1 MSRAARTTGMP
12 PLVAAVATA
21 TPTGEK
27 NRFPNYLQLPTLLSL
42 KLWMFLRWT
51 CVAIAIGVATLLF
64 SSPKVGL
71 TLFWMVLVP
80 ILPAVFILAPGLWR
94 NVCPMA
100 ALNQTPRLLGF
111 TRGLAHTPLVRE
123 YSYVVGIVLFFV
135 LVSSRKWLFDTNGS
149 ASGWLIIFG
158 LTGAFLGGL
167 VFKGKSGWCSSICPM
182 LPVQRVYG
190 QTPLLLV
197 GNAHC
202 RPCVGCSKNCFD
214 FNPGVAYL
222 ADQYDSD
229 RHYAGYRRVFVGILP
244 GFILAF
250 FSVPSGSDPATV
262 YTAVL
267 LAGGLSL
274 AIFHVLETF
283 LKVPANR
290 ITVIFGALAFSV
302 YYWYAGATW
311 FKGLSLLTGN
321 WEVPQAAVWSIR
333 AAVAVLAMTWVW
345 RSFRTE
351 DQFVAQTAKRT
362 VSQPVKLGAHAAAA
376 LKAVGEASQASL
388 VIQPDEKT
396 VPAKVGQSLLELV
409 ESCGGK
415 IEAGCRMGVCG
426 ADPVAVREGAEFLTP
441 MEDSE
446 RGTLERL
453 GHAPNTRLAC
463 SARLQKGCVHIAL
476 VPDKAEPQIS
486 TTARPFDR
494 SIKNVVIIGNG
505 IAGVTAAD
513 HIRRRHPECA
523 IQMVAREN
531 HALYNRMA
539 ITRLVYGR
547 SAMDG
552 LYLMPQA
559 WYSDRDIRVFL
570 NTSARAIHT
579 QRREVQLADGETL
592 PYDRLVLATGS
603 ESFVPPVLGWGAP
616 GCFVLRTADDAM
628 AVRAYAQDSF
638 AQHAVVAGGGLLGL
652 EAAYALHKLGLK
664 VTVLERNK
672 WLLHRQLDERGG
684 RLLQNYL
691 QSLGIQMRLRSQ
703 IIKLAP
709 DEQGRRAVHM
719 ADGEKLAADI
729 FIVAAGITPNTELA
743 KAAGIIVNSG
753 VVVDSRMET
762 SALGVY
768 AVGDVAEYDFE
779 VKGLWP
785 VAVEQAEVAARN
797 LLGEKVI
804 YREPVLST
812 VLKVVGID
820 VFSVG
825 QYDAQEGDEELLEE
839 NLPEY
844 RYRKLVIRYGCLV
857 GGILIGWPSLIE
869 AIGKAAKSQQN
880 LDATVVS
887 LKAGDWSH
895 FGKAPARA

>member
-1 MSRAARTTGMP
+1 MNSNTSAAAPAG
-12 PLVAAVATA
+12 TA
-21 TPTGEK
+21 TNASEP
-27 NRFPNYLQLPTLLSL
+27 NRFPNYLQLPTLLPLSV
-42 KLWMFLRWT
+42 WMILRWA

-64 SSPKVGL
+64 LNPKMGL

-80 ILPAVFILAPGLWR
+80 VLPAVFIVAPGVWR

-111 TRGLAHTPLVRE
+111 TRGLSHTPVVRE
-123 YSYVVGIVLFFV
+123 YSYVVGIALFFI
-135 LVSSRKWLFDTNGS
+135 LVSSRKWLFDTSGM
-149 ASGWLIIFG
+149 ASGLLILFG
-158 LTGAFLGGL
+158 LLGAFLGGL

-190 QTPLLLV
+190 QTPLLFV

-229 RHYAGYRRVFVGILP
+229 KHYAGYRRVFVGILP

-250 FSVPSGSDPATV
+250 FSVPTGSEAATV
-262 YTAVL
+262 VAAVL
-267 LAGGLSL
+267 VAGGLSL

-283 LKVPANR
+283 LKLPANR
-290 ITVIFGALAFSV
+290 LTVVFGALAFSV
-302 YYWYAGATW
+302 YYWSASATW
-311 FKGLSLLTGN
+311 FKGLSLLSGS
-321 WEVPQAAVWSIR
+321 WEVPQSAVWSIR
-333 AAVAVLAMTWVW
+333 VAVVVLALHWIW

-351 DQFVAQTAKRT
+351 NQFVAQTAQRT
-362 VSQPVKLGAHAAAA
+362 VSQPVKLGQHAAAA
-376 LKAVGEASQASL
+376 FKAVGDASQASL
-388 VIQPDEKT
+388 VIEPDDKT
-396 VPAKVGQSLLELV
+396 VPAKAGQSLLELV

-426 ADPVAVREGAEFLTP
+426 ADPVAVHEGAEFLTP
-441 MEDSE
+441 IEADE
-446 RGTLERL
+446 RNTLERL
-453 GHAPNTRLAC
+453 GHASNTRLAC

-476 VPDKAEPQIS
+476 VPDKALPLAASAGQS
-486 TTARPFDR
+486 FDR
-494 SIKNVVIIGNG
+494 SIKNVVVIGNG
-505 IAGVTAAD
+505 IAGVTVAD
-513 HIRRRHPECA
+513 HVRRRHPDCT
-523 IQMVAREN
+523 IQLVAREN

-559 WYSDRDIRVFL
+559 WYGDRNITVFL
-570 NTSARAIHT
+570 NTSARAINT
-579 QRREVQLADGETL
+579 ARREVQLADGETL
-592 PYDRLVLATGS
+592 AYDRLVLATGS
-603 ESFVPPVLGWGAP
+603 DSSVPPVLGWGAP

-628 AVRAYAQDSF
+628 DVRAYAQHSA

-672 WLLHRQLDERGG
+672 WLLHRQLDQRGG
-684 RLLQNYL
+684 SLLQSYL
-691 QSLGIQMRLRSQ
+691 QSLGMQLRLVSQ
-703 IIKLAP
+703 IVKLAP
-709 DEQGRRAVHM
+709 DGEGHRAVHL
-719 ADGEKLAADI
+719 ADGERLAADI
-729 FIVAAGITPNTELA
+729 FIMAAGITPNTALA

-753 VVVDSRMET
+753 VVVDSRMAT
-762 SALGVY
+762 SADAVY
-768 AVGDVAEYDFE
+768 AVGDVAEFDFA

-825 QYDAQEGDEELLEE
+825 QYDAQDGDDVVLEE

-844 RYRKLVIRYGCLV
+844 RYRKLVLRDGCLL

-869 AIGKAAKSQQN
+869 VLSKAAKSQQDLGAAVAN
-880 LDATVVS
+880 LK
-887 LKAGDWSH
+887 LGDWSH
-895 FGKAPARA
+895 FDRQSKDRNGH